1 MKKTKSSKKKK
12 SVRTVRT
19 SASEIDK
26 QIGEAVHAENAEAKH
41 MASTYVED
49 TNFTLTPMEA
59 AVLSLS
65 RDLQSILYS
74 LDDMTKKIAVFETFI
89 RAMQG
94 TMATIVKG
102 EKVF

>member
-41 MASTYVED
+41 MASTSAED

-59 AVLSLS
+59 AVLNLD
-65 RDLQSILYS
+65 RDLSNIANS
-74 LDDMTKKIAVFETFI
+74 LAEMEKKIQLFGTFI
-89 RAMQG
+89 RSLQS
-94 TMATIVKG
+94 TMSTIVKG
-102 EKVF
+102 EKL